1 MKSQRL
7 LYAVNH
13 FSFSVPYK
21 LFPEMGLVYTEKVKV
36 LGYYG
41 RRDEI

>member
-21 LFPEMGLVYTEKVKV
+21 PFPEMGLVHTEKFEVSD
-36 LGYYG
+36 YYG